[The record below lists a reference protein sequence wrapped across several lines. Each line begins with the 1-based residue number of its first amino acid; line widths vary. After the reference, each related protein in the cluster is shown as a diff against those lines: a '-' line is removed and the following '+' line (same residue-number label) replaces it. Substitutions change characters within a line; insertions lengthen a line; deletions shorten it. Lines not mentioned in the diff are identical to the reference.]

1 MLSAALIAAV
11 GCGDRSRDT
20 SSDEQVASPA
30 ASAYF
35 TDITEQS
42 GLRFSVERAA
52 GGTYF
57 MPDSMAAGC
66 ALFDYDNDGDL
77 DVYIVNGFQGADGR
91 IDPVRGA
98 NRLYQQQADGR
109 FVDVT
114 DRAGLGDGGYGMGVA
129 VGDLDNDGDLDVFLA
144 NYGPD
149 KLYRNNGDGT
159 FDDITVTAGID
170 NDAWAASAGF
180 FDYDRDGLLDLFVTN
195 YVQFDIQFRGTDEVG
210 RPEYPGP
217 EHFPGTAD
225 VLYHNNGDGSFTDV
239 SAAAGIAGAAGA
251 GLGVVF
257 TDLNGDQRP
266 DIYVANDRQANFAW
280 IQTSDGVFE
289 DRALEMGLALNGFGE
304 PEAGM
309 GVAIGDYDGDLDT
322 DLLVTHFV
330 QETHTLYRNL
340 RPAIYEDVTLHSGLG
355 PPSRDRTGFGTAFL
369 DFDHDG
375 DLDLIAVNGRVV
387 RTLPHPQA
395 RLDQHW
401 NPYAEPNQV
410 FENRGDGRFVEISDR
425 CGTLG
430 SIAQVGRG
438 LALGDIDRDGD
449 LDLLVT
455 NANGTVEL
463 FRNDV
468 PKAGHWLM
476 VRAVVPR
483 LRRDAIGAT
492 LTLRAGD
499 RQLYREVKHTYS
511 YLSNSDAAVHFGIG
525 AAAKVDEIRVRWPD
539 GSRESFGPFDV
550 DRYIEIAKG
559 AGRPAS

>member
-1 MLSAALIAAV
+1 MITAI
-11 GCGDRSRDT
+11 GCGDRPRNDGRGEPAVSR
-20 SSDEQVASPA
+20 P

-42 GLRFSVERAA
+42 GLQFSVDRAA
-52 GGTYF
+52 SGTYF
-57 MPDSMAAGC
+57 MPDDMAAGC
-66 ALFDYDNDGDL
+66 ALFDYDNDGHL
-77 DVYIVNGFQGADGR
+77 DVYIVNGFRGADGR

-98 NRLYQQQADGR
+98 NRLYRQQANGR

-114 DRAGLGDGGYGMGVA
+114 QSSGLGDGSYGMGVP
-129 VGDLDNDGDLDVFLA
+129 VGDMDNDGDLDVFLA

-149 KLYRNNGDGT
+149 RLYRNNGDGT
-159 FDDITVTAGID
+159 FDDVTDVSGID
-170 NDAWAASAGF
+170 NSAWAASAGF

-195 YVQFDIQFRGTDEVG
+195 YVGFDIQIRASDEVG

-217 EHFPGTAD
+217 EHFPGVAD
-225 VLYHNNGDGSFTDV
+225 VLYHNDGNGRFTDV
-239 SAAAGIAGAAGA
+239 SAAVGIAAAAGA

-280 IQTSDGVFE
+280 TQTGDGLFE
-289 DRALEMGLALNGFGE
+289 DQALEMGLALNGFGE

-309 GVAIGDYDGDLDT
+309 GVAIGDYDGDLDS
-322 DLLVTHFV
+322 DLFATHFV

-340 RPAIYEDVTLHSGLG
+340 RPAFYEDATLQSGLG
-355 PPSRDRTGFGTAFL
+355 PPSRDRTGFGAAFL

-375 DLDLIAVNGRVV
+375 DLDLIAVNGRVL
-387 RTLPHPQA
+387 RTLPHPRA
-395 RLDQHW
+395 RLDPHW

-410 FENRGDGRFVEISDR
+410 FENQGDGRFTEISDR

-438 LALGDIDRDGD
+438 LAVGDIDRDGD

-468 PKAGHWLM
+468 PKRGHWLI
-476 VRAVVPR
+476 VRAIAPR
-483 LRRDAIGAT
+483 LHRDAVGAT
-492 LTLRAGD
+492 LTLRAGR

-511 YLSNSDAAVHFGIG
+511 YLSSSDAAVHFGIG
-525 AAAKVDEIRVRWPD
+525 AATRVDEIRVRWPD
-539 GSRESFGPFDV
+539 GSLESFGPFDV
-550 DRYIEIAKG
+550 DRYIEIAEG
-559 AGRPAS
+559 AGRPAN